1 MRSKD
6 LDKMSVAQL
15 RDLQKGISKA
25 LKAAETRDRKA
36 AIDAARAV
44 ALEKGFTLEELM
56 VGTAKPRKAS
66 AAAKYRHPKNPSL
79 TWSGR
84 GRQPAWFKEAVLG
97 GANPDDLE
105 I

>member
-1 MRSKD
+1 MKSKD

-15 RDLQKGISKA
+15 RDLQTDISKA

-36 AIDAARAV
+36 ALDAARAV

-56 VGTAKPRKAS
+56 GGAAKPRKAP
-66 AAAKYRHPKNPSL
+66 AAAKYRHPENPSL

-97 GANPDDLE
+97 GANPDDLV